1 MIISQIFETT
11 VFNDETD
18 VEGRF
23 LVVPALAVADLPRTR
38 EAYHQFADDAL
49 GFREILE
56 IDHGRLVDAF
66 ASCLAAD
73 ENAEFKAWLDN
84 RTSRERVEPERY
96 DVHLEFAKYL
106 AFSPVVPTRRNPL
119 DLEAVA
125 SLVTSATGVGLGAY
139 AGFVV
144 GGVSPLILITV
155 PAGMILFGTASGIA
169 QGLEAG
175 LRERI
180 KRLVK

>member
-1 MIISQIFETT
+1 MRINQIFETT
-11 VFNDETD
+11 VFNDKTD

-23 LVVPALAVADLPRTR
+23 LVIPALAVGDLPSTQ
-38 EAYHQFADDAL
+38 EAYHSFADDTL
-49 GFREILE
+49 GFPEIDE

-66 ASCLAAD
+66 ASCIAAD
-73 ENAEFKAWLDN
+73 ENSEFKAWLDN
-84 RTSRERVEPERY
+84 RASREPVEPERY
-96 DVHLEFAKYL
+96 QAHLEFAKYL
-106 AFSPVVPTRRNPL
+106 AFSPVVPFRRNPL

-125 SLVTSATGVGLGAY
+125 SLVTSASGAGLGAY

-180 KRLVK
+180 KRLLM